1 MARRLSLV
9 IGILSCGL
17 IGSAQQ
23 PDPSF
28 ATLSNLVVVPTL
40 VLDKRGEL
48 LRGLTIDDF
57 EVLEDG
63 KPMPIEAF
71 VAPGDGNAAA
81 EGRLVVLVLDNL
93 VSPPE
98 LAPQVRRIATSFVKR
113 MSAADTISVITVSG
127 GRSVTSDRQAELKA
141 AIDRFRPFVGETTR
155 TPGELAASGLEA
167 IIRLSDQLGKV
178 PHRRKVMVFI
188 GAASVFSPQEPS
200 AFEDRGPS
208 LSERWFDAI
217 RVTAREN
224 VSVYAVDPL
233 GFTRSTIIGCTRSR
247 SGCANPTSASGAGR
261 GAADTASCWPCSS
274 PADWP
279 RI

>member
-9 IGILSCGL
+9 VGILSCGL
-17 IGSAQQ
+17 IGSARQ

-127 GRSVTSDRQAELKA
+127 GRSVTSDRQAELEA

-247 SGCANPTSASGAGR
+247 SG
-261 GAADTASCWPCSS
+261 
-274 PADWP
+274 
-279 RI
+279 